1 MSRPVNELL
10 EELGVALGASRGS
23 VEVRRALAGTAFST
37 LHRTRQQVIFSTLF
51 IGVIDRLA
59 TDYEVGRFD
68 PRNERSAEIASRL
81 SGVLNEIAANTY
93 GELYFPTV

>member
-1 MSRPVNELL
+1 MSRPVDEIL

-51 IGVIDRLA
+51 IGVIERLA
-59 TDYEVGRFD
+59 TDYEAGRFD

-81 SGVLNEIAANTY
+81 NVVLGKIAADAY
-93 GELYFPTV
+93 GELYFPLI